1 MHFRIDGIKALSSG
15 ISGGKQV
22 LKFASKSNLGWV
34 CSSSQDNK
42 AILNLQKLQ
51 FKFHVIIACCE
62 DIDSHYCIKK
72 NNNSYHV
79 HP

>member
-1 MHFRIDGIKALSSG
+1 MRFRIDGIKALSRG

-22 LKFASKSNLGWV
+22 LKFANKSNLGWV
-34 CSSSQDNK
+34 CLPSQDNK
-42 AILNLQKLQ
+42 VILNLQKLQ

-62 DIDSHYCIKK
+62 DIDGHYCIKK
-72 NNNSYHV
+72 NNNSDHV

>member
-51 FKFHVIIACCE
+51 FKFHVSCE

-72 NNNSYHV
+72 NNSYHV